1 MNLPTDFV
9 NKYQQLMGK
18 SEADQFI
25 ASFDEPTTPGF
36 RLNPLKASQPTD
48 LDLSEPTE
56 HCRFGYH
63 GQVSGKTIDHQSGAV
78 YSQEPSA
85 MYVGEVAHPNLG
97 ERGIGFVCGAWW

>member
-85 MYVGEVAHPNLG
+85 MYVGEVAHPQPG
-97 ERGIGFVCGAWW
+97 RKGIGFVCGAWW